1 MMLLSRFWYVILSI
15 LLGLGLYVV
24 FLAYGQ
30 YNRRLAFAQNEILAS
45 DSQVVGWA
53 LQIDARRR
61 LDFMLFG
68 SVDPGVREAL
78 KQANGKDK
86 LPPKSKEDGRKAL
99 QGVVEKI
106 AAEFRPDS
114 VFAVDREGRVVASV
128 GFETR
133 EEFEL
138 GGYAA
143 VNDAL
148 HGFLRDD
155 TWVLGGKVYRVV
167 ARPVEDDATQPPIGA
182 VVGMKGVDP
191 KFAQDLAKRTR
202 TNIAFFAGGTRVASG
217 ASQEGFEESQLEL
230 ITADLGKLQEDPK
243 FKSGRSDLRPIGE
256 KVSAIYARLVGE
268 SWDLGAGYAVVRG
281 REAIS
286 GPMGFLTGADETD
299 RKNAKIWLIVLVV
312 LGGALIGIMLSFL
325 EHSMPLSE
333 FVKQGQKLR
342 KGELDYLQI
351 ARFRGSYRTIA
362 QDVNSGIERVVEKG
376 GGATRKPADLES
388 ILGPAPAQPAMSAF
402 SFPMPGQE
410 VGPAPAASQPG
421 GSGPRLPGGPGSR
434 PNIGAP
440 PGPPPPGARP
450 PLGPPVPAAGSPP
463 GFPAPGGPPG
473 LGGQTQP
480 LGMAPTSPAPF
491 APAGPPRGLGPGA
504 PLDLGKPPG
513 EEDEATVVGQAPA
526 EVLAAATDGSNE
538 WLAVYDDFIRTK
550 KECGESVDGLT
561 FEKFQQTLKKNR
573 DALMQRHGCKRVK
586 FSVYVK
592 EGRASLKATPVRE

>member
-15 LLGLGLYVV
+15 LLGLSLYVMY
-24 FLAYGQ
+24 LAYGQ
-30 YNRRLAFAQNEILAS
+30 YNRRLAFAQTEELAS

-61 LDFMLFG
+61 LDFMLYC
-68 SVDPGVREAL
+68 SVDVGVREAV

-86 LPPKSKEDGRKAL
+86 VPPKSREDGKKAL
-99 QGVVEKI
+99 QGALEKI
-106 AAEFRPDS
+106 PAEFKADA
-114 VFAVDREGRVVASV
+114 VFAVDRDGRVVASL
-128 GFETR
+128 GFDTKD
-133 EEFEL
+133 EFEL

-148 HGFLRDD
+148 HGYFRDD
-155 TWVLGGKVYRVV
+155 TWVLGGKIYRVV
-167 ARPVEDDATQPPIGA
+167 ARPVEDDATQPPVGA
-182 VVGMKGVDP
+182 VVGMKGVDT

-202 TNIAFFAGGTRVASG
+202 TNIAFFANGTRVASSS
-217 ASQEGFEESQLEL
+217 SQEGFEDSQLEL
-230 ITADLGKLQEDPK
+230 ITPDLPKLADDPK
-243 FKSGRSDLRPIGE
+243 FKTGRSDVRPIGDR
-256 KVSAIYARLVGE
+256 VSAIYARLVGE
-268 SWDLGAGYAVVRG
+268 SWELGAGYAVVRT
-281 REAIS
+281 REALT

-299 RKNAKIWLIVLVV
+299 RKNVKIWQIALAIL
-312 LGGALIGIMLSFL
+312 LGSIIGIALSYL

-333 FVKQGQKLR
+333 FVRQAQKLR
-342 KGELDYLQI
+342 KGEMDYLQI
-351 ARFRGSYRTIA
+351 ARFRGGYRPIA
-362 QDVNSGIERVVEKG
+362 QDVNAGIERVVEKG

-388 ILGPAPAQPAMSAF
+388 ILGPVPAQPAMSAF

-410 VGPAPAASQPG
+410 GPGAGAPQPPAPGP
-421 GSGPRLPGGPGSR
+421 GPRPPGPPSR
-434 PNIGAP
+434 PNLGPPAPPPMAPPGPPRPPGAP
-440 PGPPPPGARP
+440 PGPPPPAAGFPPPNAGPAFPSTAIMQGGPGQRP
-450 PLGPPVPAAGSPP
+450 PTPAAG
-463 GFPAPGGPPG
+463 GPA
-473 LGGQTQP
+473 
-480 LGMAPTSPAPF
+480 
-491 APAGPPRGLGPGA
+491 
-504 PLDLGKPPG
+504 LDLGRPHQ

-526 EVLAAATDGSNE
+526 EVLAAAGSDGSSE